1 MPEQE
6 RVIFMILSATS
17 KKGAQSWNLQ
27 SRHQKLEAGNQ
38 SLIKLLLVSQ
48 RFCELAGTLA
58 LLSLIKLLKDSDY
71 FKPFSLAYGFSQRL
85 IREQIETK
93 SLMHTHLARK
103 W

>member
-38 SLIKLLLVSQ
+38 SLIKLLLVS
-48 RFCELAGTLA
+48 
-58 LLSLIKLLKDSDY
+58 
-71 FKPFSLAYGFSQRL
+71 
-85 IREQIETK
+85 
-93 SLMHTHLARK
+93 
-103 W
+103 